1 MAGKTLTSSLVV
13 RLIDKVSGP
22 ARGAAKALL
31 GLNKAAAGGSF
42 GQRLSVAIDKN
53 NAALDRARG
62 GLVDAVAGFYAL
74 KTAIGSPVKAAM
86 EFESAMADVKKVV
99 DFPTPK
105 AFKDFQAA
113 LVDLSKTVPL
123 SVNGLAQIAAAAGQA
138 GIAGD
143 DLIRF
148 TEAAAKVGVAFDISA
163 DQAGD
168 AMAKLM
174 TGLGITIDEAV
185 LLTDSMN
192 HLSNAQ
198 ASSAAEILD
207 VVRRVGAQ
215 SKQFGFTATQVSA
228 FASAMISAGAETDVA
243 ATSFRNMGMA
253 LTRGSSATKRQND
266 AFKKLGLNSKKVARA
281 MQTDAVGTTVKVLE
295 KIAKLPKE
303 TQAAIS
309 SDLFGNEARALGPLL
324 TNLQLVRDSLGL
336 VDDQAKYAG
345 SSFKEFG
352 VRAQTFQNAVQTFS
366 NRITAL
372 KIVIG
377 AALIPALND
386 LMDRLTPIVE
396 AITDFAQAN
405 PELTRNVLAAASA
418 LVAFKIATAGLTFV
432 GLLGKGGA
440 LTLLSIGFSTVG
452 KAAIGAARGAGG
464 MVALQRSL
472 AAMSGARYG
481 GLAVA
486 VDALKGM
493 ALAVPGVAAIGSA
506 LGAIGGA
513 LAAISAPAWVAV
525 AAGVAVVAGAGA
537 LLWKYWDRVSSV
549 VSGVARRIGEEL
561 QPVFQHFAPAL
572 EPVKIAVKA
581 LGDGFSW
588 AGQKISE
595 FASWIG
601 SFFQRE
607 VLSDDQKAAWERSGY
622 DVANR
627 MINAIKQ
634 AFADLVAWAADLGAR
649 VGNAIADAATGALA
663 SIQSKASAVL
673 NKVTFGYAG
682 TPASGGGQ
690 GDGGGA
696 SVSGHRAKG
705 GNVWPGGSFLVGERE
720 PEIFTPKSAGT
731 ITPAGKAGMGGS
743 ITIGPFNITGTSDP
757 VEAARRARDMVS
769 AEMSRLLRGAHSD
782 LPAR

>member
-42 GQRLSVAIDKN
+42 GQRLSVAIDRN

-86 EFESAMADVKKVV
+86 EFESAMADVRKVV

-105 AFKDFQAA
+105 AFKDFQAQ
-113 LVDLSKTVPL
+113 LVELSKTVPL

-143 DLIRF
+143 DIIRF
-148 TEAAAKVGVAFDISA
+148 TEAAAKIGVAFDISA

-185 LLTDSMN
+185 LLTDSIN

-228 FASAMISAGAETDVA
+228 FASAMISSGAESEVA

-266 AFKKLGLNSKKVARA
+266 AFKKLGLNSKKVAKA

-295 KIAKLPKE
+295 KIAQLPKE

-352 VRAQTFQNAVQTFS
+352 VRAKTFENAVQTFG
-366 NRITAL
+366 NRMTAL

-386 LMDRLTPIVE
+386 LMDRLAPIVE

-405 PELTRNVLAAASA
+405 PELTRNVLAAAA
-418 LVAFKIATAGLTFV
+418 GVVAFKAAMAGLTFV

-440 LTLLSIGFSTVG
+440 LTMLSIGFNTVG

-464 MVALQRSL
+464 MIALQRAL
-472 AAMSGARYG
+472 AAMSGARYT

-513 LAAISAPAWVAV
+513 LAAISAPAWVAIG
-525 AAGVAVVAGAGA
+525 AGVAVVAGAGA
-537 LLWKYWDRVSSV
+537 LLWKYWDRISSV

-561 QPVFQHFAPAL
+561 QPVFEHFAPAI

-588 AGQKISE
+588 AGQKIGE

-607 VLSDDQKAAWERSGY
+607 ILSDEQAAGFEQAGY
-622 DVANR
+622 KVADA
-627 MINAIKQ
+627 MINAIKS
-634 AFADLVAWAADLGAR
+634 AFNGLLEWFKSLPGKIVDAIGSIDISGLIKWPSLPSWAGGGSSEPSND
-649 VGNAIADAATGALA
+649 
-663 SIQSKASAVL
+663 
-673 NKVTFGYAG
+673 NK
-682 TPASGGGQ
+682 TPA
-690 GDGGGA
+690 
-696 SVSGHRAKG
+696 VSGHRAKG
-705 GNVWPGGSFLVGERE
+705 GNVWPGGSFLVGDGGEE
-720 PEIFTPKSAGT
+720 EIFRPKTAGT
-731 ITPAGKAGMGGS
+731 ITPVSKSSPS
-743 ITIGPFNITGTSDP
+743 IGQIGPFHIQGAGDP
-757 VEAARRARDMVS
+757 EAVADRVAKKVEDRIN
-769 AEMSRLLRGAHSD
+769 RLLRGAHAD
-782 LPAR
+782 MGAR